1 MCERENSSHAGLRTF
16 LAAIVI
22 TISVSVVHSA
32 NDRAEIAQ
40 AADLQVADNPP
51 EDATAPAAGPVATGE
66 GGASTPRRMISAA
79 TR

>member
-32 NDRAEIAQ
+32 TDTPASA
-40 AADLQVADNPP
+40 
-51 EDATAPAAGPVATGE
+51 ATAPSAMPRTALPV
-66 GGASTPRRMISAA
+66 PSAMLSVVPQA
-79 TR
+79 P